1 MRGFE
6 ELTKALTLEEKRV
19 VPSLVQILKERTGKD
34 KAITGSQIAST
45 VYTATS
51 YKLDGARLRKMIN
64 YIRLTGAIEL
74 LAASSAGYYIA
85 ADAKEAGEY
94 QQSLRDRVV
103 AIRETLTA
111 FTKQCE
117 ARQLFQYQLFDK
129 GVR

>member
-6 ELTKALTLEEKRV
+6 ELTKALTPEEKEV
-19 VPSLVQILKERTGKD
+19 VPSLVEILKPRIGKD
-34 KAITGSQIAST
+34 KAITGSEIAT
-45 VYTATS
+45 IVYRRRGFR
-51 YKLDGARLRKMIN
+51 LDGSRLRKMIN
-64 YIRLTGAIEL
+64 YIRLTGALEL

-85 ADAKEAGEY
+85 SGPKEAGEY

-117 ARQLFQYQLFDK
+117 ARQMFQYQLFDK
-129 GVR
+129 GAR